1 MNFMFLLCVL
11 MLHFGRSFSE
21 KNKKSKWSN
30 YRSLRVRKS
39 LFHILLEKMIE
50 NSLINHWLD
59 MDLRRYKND
68 AYVGTRKLLQTS
80 GA

>member
-1 MNFMFLLCVL
+1 MV
-11 MLHFGRSFSE
+11 RSE
-21 KNKKSKWSN
+21 
-30 YRSLRVRKS
+30 
-39 LFHILLEKMIE
+39 LEKVYFIFYWKEMIE

>member
-1 MNFMFLLCVL
+1 MKKASGVIIV
-11 MLHFGRSFSE
+11 RSE
-21 KNKKSKWSN
+21 
-30 YRSLRVRKS
+30 
-39 LFHILLEKMIE
+39 LEKVYFIFYWKEMIE